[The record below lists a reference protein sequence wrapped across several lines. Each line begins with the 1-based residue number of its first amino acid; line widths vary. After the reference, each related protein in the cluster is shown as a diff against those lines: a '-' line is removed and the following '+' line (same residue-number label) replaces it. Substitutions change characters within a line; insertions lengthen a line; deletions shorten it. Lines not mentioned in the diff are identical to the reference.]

1 MMFSFSR
8 LCIFTSKRDTVNFS
22 VMVSGLQKA
31 WDYDSAER
39 SQMDGLKNHLPHFIV
54 EEAEAQIP
62 WLVGSNPKDG

>member
-1 MMFSFSR
+1 
-8 LCIFTSKRDTVNFS
+8 
-22 VMVSGLQKA
+22 MVSGLQKA